1 MFGCLGRLVWCV
13 CLMVVAEFR
22 GIRSALESTVLE
34 VLIQLS
40 IAWGSSR
47 GAFVRDVLLSDL
59 RNLVV
64 TEGCGCWG
72 TGFS

>member
-1 MFGCLGRLVWCV
+1 MCLFDGCCGIPWDSQCV
-13 CLMVVAEFR
+13 GVDCA
-22 GIRSALESTVLE
+22 GG
-34 VLIQLS
+34 LIQLS